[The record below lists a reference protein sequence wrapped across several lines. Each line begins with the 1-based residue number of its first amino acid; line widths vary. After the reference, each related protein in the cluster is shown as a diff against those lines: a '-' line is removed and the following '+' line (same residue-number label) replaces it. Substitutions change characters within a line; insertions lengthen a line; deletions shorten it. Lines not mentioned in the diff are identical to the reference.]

1 MQTLMQTLMHTL
13 VRIWDLVTSDL
24 LTLTITGVLAVASLS
39 LLAFAMWPS
48 RSARGAQTPVRSAQA
63 RALVALGT
71 PAADIA
77 RRTGLS
83 RDALALM
90 DAAQRRDAATGAA
103 RQKGSKAAGLSF
115 RWPARRPHAS
125 APSNGQVMA

>member
-1 MQTLMQTLMHTL
+1 MQTLMQTLTHTL
-13 VRIWDLVTSDL
+13 LRIWDLVTSDI
-24 LTLTITGVLAVASLS
+24 LTLSITGVLAVASLS
-39 LLAFAMWPS
+39 LLVFAMWPS
-48 RSARGAQTPVRSAQA
+48 RSTRGTQTPVRSAQA

-71 PAADIA
+71 PVADIA

-90 DAAQRRDAATGAA
+90 DSAQRRDAATGGA

-115 RWPARRPHAS
+115 RWRARRAAAS
-125 APSNGQVMA
+125 APSTGQVMA

>member
-1 MQTLMQTLMHTL
+1 MQTLMQTLTHTL
-13 VRIWDLVTSDL
+13 LRMWDLVTSDL
-24 LTLTITGVLAVASLS
+24 LTLTITGVLAVASLA

-48 RSARGAQTPVRSAQA
+48 RSTRSAQTPIRSAQA

-90 DAAQRRDAATGAA
+90 DAARLRDAATLGA

-115 RWPARRPHAS
+115 RWLSRRTPAAATS
-125 APSNGQVMA
+125 SGQVMA